1 MRSPMRAF
9 TMLGATLALLAA
21 AAGGCASGAPST
33 KSGAEATPER
43 LPIDLAIDVTVLAGR
58 GAPDALVVESQQA
71 KYIVQPDGTLQADAG
86 PFIDISTRPGR
97 SRVLAQD
104 QLEYVWSVLRQTGF
118 AREADANGPPNP
130 DLLRVN
136 PKERLAIITVRAEGR
151 TWNYVRRT
159 VGDEAL
165 DPAAAR
171 VIRTLAALA
180 WIPDRRP
187 SELLPERYDY
197 GPDPYAVY
205 REIRER
211 QRAYYL
217 R

>member
-1 MRSPMRAF
+1 MRSPIRAI
-9 TMLGATLALLAA
+9 TCLAAALALLAT
-21 AAGGCASGAPST
+21 AAGGCASGAAGP
-33 KSGAEATPER
+33 GAAAQTVPER
-43 LPIDLAIDVTVLAGR
+43 VPNDLTVDVTVLVGR
-58 GAPDALVVESQQA
+58 GAPDAVLVESQQA
-71 KYIVQPDGTLQADAG
+71 KYIVEPDGTLQADAG

-104 QLEYVWSVLRQTGF
+104 QLAYVWSVLRQTGF

-136 PKERLAIITVRAEGR
+136 PKERLAIITVRAEGH
-151 TWNYVRRT
+151 TWSFVRRT
-159 VGDEAL
+159 TGDQAL

-187 SELLPERYDY
+187 SDLLPERYDY

>member
-1 MRSPMRAF
+1 MRSPIRAIIC
-9 TMLGATLALLAA
+9 LGAALATLAT
-21 AAGGCASGAPST
+21 AAGGCASGAAGPGS
-33 KSGAEATPER
+33 AAQAVPER
-43 LPIDLAIDVTVLAGR
+43 VPNDLAVDVTVLVGR
-58 GAPDALVVESQQA
+58 GTPDAVLVESQQA
-71 KYIVQPDGTLQADAG
+71 KYIVQPDGTLQADVG

-118 AREADANGPPNP
+118 AREADANGPANP

-136 PKERLAIITVRAEGR
+136 PKERLAIITVRAEGH
-151 TWNYVRRT
+151 TWNFVRRT
-159 VGDEAL
+159 TGDQAL

-187 SELLPERYDY
+187 SDLLPERYDY

>member
-1 MRSPMRAF
+1 MRSPIRAI
-9 TMLGATLALLAA
+9 TCLGASLAVLAA
-21 AAGGCASGAPST
+21 AAGGCASNAPSP
-33 KSGAEATPER
+33 EATPEAVSER
-43 LPIDLAIDVTVLAGR
+43 VPTDLTVDVTVLVGR
-58 GAPDALVVESQQA
+58 GTPEALVVESQQA
-71 KYIVQPDGTLQADAG
+71 KYIVEPDGTLQADAG

-104 QLEYVWSVLRQTGF
+104 QLAYVWSVLRQTGF
-118 AREADANGPPNP
+118 ARAADANGPANP

-136 PKERLAIITVRAEGR
+136 PKERLAIITVRAQGR
-151 TWNYVRRT
+151 TWNFVRRAT
-159 VGDEAL
+159 GDEPL

-171 VIRTLAALA
+171 VIRALAALA

-187 SELLPERYDY
+187 SDLLPERYDY